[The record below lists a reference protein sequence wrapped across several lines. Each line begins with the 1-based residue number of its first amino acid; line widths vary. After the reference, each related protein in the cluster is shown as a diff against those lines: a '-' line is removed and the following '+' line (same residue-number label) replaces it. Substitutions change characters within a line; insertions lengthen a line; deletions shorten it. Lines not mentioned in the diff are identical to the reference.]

1 MVLGISAAQPPP
13 PGSGLYG
20 AGCVTGNEAF

>member
-1 MVLGISAAQPPP
+1 MVLGNSAAQPPP

-20 AGCVTGNEAF
+20 AGCVKGSGSS